1 MRFAWI
7 RENTPTEEPVTQ
19 DSNKMLSTLRA
30 AYNAVFWIFLLP
42 FIFAK
47 INYSFGFI
55 AFTLV
60 ILVRLVINLY
70 VNNFRDFTPEQFESY
85 PFRIP

>member
-7 RENTPTEEPVTQ
+7 RENTPEGETSPAEGTPLI
-19 DSNKMLSTLRA
+19 SILRGL
-30 AYNAVFWIFLLP
+30 YNAVFWIFLLP
-42 FIFAK
+42 FIFAN
-47 INYSFGFI
+47 INYSFGFV
-55 AFTLV
+55 AFSLV

-70 VNNFRDFTPEQFESY
+70 VNNFQNFTPQKYESY